1 MSSATQ
7 ARQSAYVQ
15 QVSWFQAMKLFMK
28 LKSSEIGKF
37 TATMSVLGYFITL
50 DGLFDWVPGF
60 IVIDGVDNA
69 LIGPFVVFALFRITQ
84 IKRQHNKRAAACAR

>member
-15 QVSWFQAMKLFMK
+15 RVSWLQAMKLFLK

-37 TATMSVLGYFITL
+37 TATMGVLGYFVTL

-69 LIGPFVVFALFRITQ
+69 LIGPFVVFAFIRITW
-84 IKRQHNKRAAACAR
+84 IWWRHNKRAAAYAR